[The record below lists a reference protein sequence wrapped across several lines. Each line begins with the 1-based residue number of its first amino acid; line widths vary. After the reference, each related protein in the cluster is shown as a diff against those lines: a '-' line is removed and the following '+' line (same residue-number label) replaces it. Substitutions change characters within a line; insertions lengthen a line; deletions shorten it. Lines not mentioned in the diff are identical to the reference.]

1 MKCKERRR
9 GREVAAPRLASSSS
23 VPAPCP
29 RPAGGN
35 GRGLPAVEAP
45 LGLHPP
51 PRLSGSSA
59 GYPALLIAGGGSER
73 SWCF

>member
-51 PRLSGSSA
+51 RLSGSSA